1 MVDINKILS
10 QVMGSNAVGGFGG
23 GLAGGLASGMLT
35 SKSGRKM
42 GKKAL
47 QMGGIA
53 AVGALAYT
61 AFQRYQKNQG
71 GAQAQVQNSGVTPA
85 NAADLIPAPQNSA
98 FLPAPADQSA
108 NDALGLTLVRAMISV
123 ARSDGRL
130 DAEESTT
137 IFQKIE
143 SLELD
148 SDSQKL
154 LVKEMSQ
161 PVDMDAIVN
170 TASSPEVAA
179 EIYTAS
185 LLAVDVD
192 SAAEKAYLAMLAAR
206 LELPAELVTE
216 LERAVDAQKSVAA

>member
-10 QVMGSNAVGGFGG
+10 QVMGSNAAGGFAG
-23 GLAGGLASGMLT
+23 GLAGGLTSGMLT

-47 QMGGIA
+47 KMGGIA

-61 AFQRYQKNQG
+61 AFQRYQENQG
-71 GAQAQVQNSGVTPA
+71 GAQVPQTGATPVITA
-85 NAADLIPAPQNSA
+85 KLIPAPQGSA
-98 FLPAPADQSA
+98 FLPAPADQNA

-123 ARSDGRL
+123 ARADGRL
-130 DAEESTT
+130 DAEESTA

-206 LELPAELVTE
+206 LDLPAELVTE

>member
-10 QVMGSNAVGGFGG
+10 QVMGSNAAGGFGG

-47 QMGGIA
+47 KMGGIA

-61 AFQRYQKNQG
+61 AFQRYQESQG
-71 GAQAQVQNSGVTPA
+71 GAQAPQSSATAA
-85 NAADLIPAPQNSA
+85 NAFELIPAPQGSA
-98 FLPAPADQSA
+98 FLPAASDQNA

-123 ARSDGRL
+123 ARADGRL
-130 DAEESTT
+130 DAEESTV

-143 SLELD
+143 TLELD

-170 TASSPEVAA
+170 TASCPEVAA

-185 LLAVDVD
+185 LLAVEVD

-206 LELPAELVTE
+206 LDLPAELVTE
-216 LERAVDAQKSVAA
+216 LEKAVAEQKAVAA